1 MTDKDDL
8 SVQEKL
14 FTSRE
19 AADYL
24 RVTKT
29 TLCLWRTDKRY
40 NLPYIKFSNKI
51 LYRKTDLDAFI
62 SKHSITAGQ
71 EAEQ

>member
-14 FTSRE
+14 LTSQE

-40 NLPYIKFSNKI
+40 NLPYIRFSNKI
-51 LYRKTDLDAFI
+51 LYRKNDLDAFI
-62 SKHSITAGQ
+62 AKHSTTAGE